1 MVRLLCINLFPRFA
15 VCTWLV
21 DSDSSAKKNNK
32 NPSINITKSL
42 ITTRTEIYRLAYRR
56 GVVLHYMAMITT
68 LNKTLS
74 NLHADSSIEASA
86 IVSRNGILVTSNAPG
101 DARAFAAMA
110 ATVLGAAEITAEGL
124 DREVPKRMIVESRHG
139 RLIIMGAGRKMLLV
153 TLVKPNANL
162 GMLLMQLDAT
172 VGEIAETVDHAP
184 IAHRSAPVASVGV
197 SS

>member
-1 MVRLLCINLFPRFA
+1 MWLLCINLFPGLRFA
-15 VCTWLV
+15 GGVLIRIV
-21 DSDSSAKKNNK
+21 PPENNK
-32 NPSINITKSL
+32 NPSIELTESL
-42 ITTRTEIYRLAYRR
+42 ITTQTEIYGLAYRR
-56 GVVLHYMAMITT
+56 GVAYYMAMITT

-74 NLHADSSIEASA
+74 NLHTDSSIEASA

-172 VGEIAETVDHAP
+172 VGEIAETVEQVP
-184 IAHRSAPVASVGV
+184 ITHRSAPVAPAGV

>member
-1 MVRLLCINLFPRFA
+1 MVRLLCINLFPSLWFA
-15 VCTWLV
+15 GGLLIRIVPPE
-21 DSDSSAKKNNK
+21 NNK
-32 NPSINITKSL
+32 NPSIDITKSL
-42 ITTRTEIYRLAYRR
+42 ITTRTEICRLAYRR
-56 GVVLHYMAMITT
+56 GVAYYMAIITT

-74 NLHADSSIEASA
+74 NLHTDSSIEASA

-101 DARAFAAMA
+101 DARVFAAMA

-153 TLVKPNANL
+153 ALVKPNANL

-172 VGEIAETVDHAP
+172 VGEIAETVEQVP
-184 IAHRSAPVASVGV
+184 IVHRSAPVASVGV

>member
-1 MVRLLCINLFPRFA
+1 MVPPE
-15 VCTWLV
+15 
-21 DSDSSAKKNNK
+21 NNK
-32 NPSINITKSL
+32 NHSIGVTESL
-42 ITTRTEIYRLAYRR
+42 ITTRTEIYGLAYCR
-56 GVVLHYMAMITT
+56 GVAHHMAMITT

-172 VGEIAETVDHAP
+172 VGEIAETVERVP
-184 IAHRSAPVASVGV
+184 IVHRSAPVAPVGV